1 MTNMAGGGIIAFN
14 GEDNDQV
21 VGLTEE
27 EKKALEDNPYLQR
40 SRAVKKALAPLG
52 ELRNY
57 DPVQKLADLGG
68 GLRRGW
74 ERFITEKPEDQA
86 ARFRAA
92 SNRTEQAANPNEYV
106 PPVKTATQREEDAKV
121 ADAKELADAAG
132 QSSKVDYNKA
142 AQLLKD
148 ANRGDKEVRDPNAP
162 PASPASPYGLKGT
175 MTGIG
180 DAYKEVKGLLG
191 TDKPNEQLQA
201 YRNLIAG
208 KQEGLGLRAEQMDR
222 NAMAMGFL
230 RFASDPRGIG
240 SGAVEGFKEY
250 LMSSASNKKEMDKI
264 ELDFAKIQ
272 ADLTKAEREEAKGNF
287 ELAEKL
293 FDNVQKRAN
302 ERLQATKP
310 SEFDRMYSVFAQG
323 ETAAGRKPTFES
335 FRRAYSGADEDL
347 VRLTK
352 ADAAIKVVKDSMEY
366 MRYANSKKPE
376 DQKKA
381 ADMIAQV
388 YKRYNIDPETGMPL
402 GSSQAPSGDIQLTE
416 NQKSLL
422 DKYK

>member
-1 MTNMAGGGIIAFN
+1 MC
-14 GEDNDQV
+14 
-21 VGLTEE
+21 
-27 EKKALEDNPYLQR
+27 
-40 SRAVKKALAPLG
+40 SS
-52 ELRNY
+52 
-57 DPVQKLADLGG
+57 DLF
-68 GLRRGW
+68 
-74 ERFITEKPEDQA
+74 E
-86 ARFRAA
+86 
-92 SNRTEQAANPNEYV
+92 SY
-106 PPVKTATQREEDAKV
+106 
-121 ADAKELADAAG
+121 
-132 QSSKVDYNKA
+132 
-142 AQLLKD
+142 
-148 ANRGDKEVRDPNAP
+148 
-162 PASPASPYGLKGT
+162 
-175 MTGIG
+175 
-180 DAYKEVKGLLG
+180 LLG
-191 TDKPNEQLQA
+191 
-201 YRNLIAG
+201 
-208 KQEGLGLRAEQMDR
+208 
-222 NAMAMGFL
+222 
-230 RFASDPRGIG
+230 
-240 SGAVEGFKEY
+240 
-250 LMSSASNKKEMDKI
+250 SAANKKEMDKI
-264 ELDFAKIQ
+264 ELDFARAR
-272 ADLTKAEREEAKGNF
+272 ADISKARREEAKGNF

-293 FDNVQKRAN
+293 YDNTQKRLN